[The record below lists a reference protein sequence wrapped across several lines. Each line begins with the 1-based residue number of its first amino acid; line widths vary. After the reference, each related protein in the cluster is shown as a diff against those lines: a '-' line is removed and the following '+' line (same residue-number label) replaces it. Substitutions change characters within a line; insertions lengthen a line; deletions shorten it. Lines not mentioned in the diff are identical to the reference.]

1 MKKELDDLLC
11 ATYPKIFAER
21 QKEESLMFFGFT
33 CGDGWFNP
41 IDGLCAY
48 LQSLTDERGAPQVVA
63 TQVKEKFGQ
72 LRFYVK
78 YITTENG
85 GLDITE
91 KQRAAIEFAEFM
103 SARTCDVCGKRG
115 EIIKGGMPIVTR
127 CKEHTDPV
135 LLVNLH
141 REEMRRIIA
150 ERKGGANPRV
160 CFSKPY
166 TGPNGENE
174 IEILLTDYSD
184 GLSLLDIGGMMG
196 GLSDLTG
203 VYVNVTTVISDP
215 RQISG
220 GERAIQH
227 IQYMLDNSEPL

>member
-21 QKEESLMFFGFT
+21 QKEGSMMRYGFT
-33 CGDGWFNP
+33 CGDGWFNL

-48 LQSLTDERGAPQVVA
+48 LQNLTDECGAPQVVA

-103 SARTCDVCGKRG
+103 SARTCDVCGCPG
-115 EIIKGGMPIVTR
+115 ETIKGSMPVVTC
-127 CKEHTDPV
+127 CKDHS
-135 LLVNLH
+135 
-141 REEMRRIIA
+141 A
-150 ERKGGANPRV
+150 
-160 CFSKPY
+160 
-166 TGPNGENE
+166 
-174 IEILLTDYSD
+174 
-184 GLSLLDIGGMMG
+184 
-196 GLSDLTG
+196 
-203 VYVNVTTVISDP
+203 
-215 RQISG
+215 
-220 GERAIQH
+220 
-227 IQYMLDNSEPL
+227 

>member
-21 QKEESLMFFGFT
+21 QKEGSMMRYGFT
-33 CGDGWFNP
+33 CGDGWYTL

-48 LQSLTDERGAPQVVA
+48 LQNLTDERGAPQVVA

-103 SARTCDVCGKRG
+103 SARTCDVCGCPG
-115 EIIKGGMPIVTR
+115 ETIKGSMPVVTC
-127 CKEHTDPV
+127 CKDHS
-135 LLVNLH
+135 
-141 REEMRRIIA
+141 A
-150 ERKGGANPRV
+150 
-160 CFSKPY
+160 
-166 TGPNGENE
+166 
-174 IEILLTDYSD
+174 
-184 GLSLLDIGGMMG
+184 
-196 GLSDLTG
+196 
-203 VYVNVTTVISDP
+203 
-215 RQISG
+215 
-220 GERAIQH
+220 
-227 IQYMLDNSEPL
+227 